1 MNTILG
7 IEIMAIMG
15 RHYLRS
21 SWVSSRSGSVGNVVL
36 DDIQNNRLSFL

>member
-1 MNTILG
+1 MNTLLG

-15 RHYLRS
+15 RHSLRS

-36 DDIQNNRLSFL
+36 DDIQNNCLSFR

>member
-7 IEIMAIMG
+7 LEIMAMMG

-36 DDIQNNRLSFL
+36 DDIQNNRLRFL